1 MEVKLTLSFWETMV
15 NTWIVMAV
23 LVGLSAWIT
32 RDLRTDMPISRK
44 QHVLEIVVQTIE
56 GQIAAMSG
64 GPGRRYLAFIGTLF
78 LFIAFANLLT
88 IFPPISG
95 LIPMDFAVYTP
106 PTGALETTVALALI
120 VFFAV
125 PVYSISA
132 NGVVHWLKTYIQP
145 SPFMLPFNIVGDIT
159 RTLALA
165 MRLFGN
171 MMSGTVIAAILLAIA
186 PFAFPVIMQL
196 FGQVT
201 GFIQAYIFAILAMVY
216 ISSAVQVDE
225 KRREGAGTDETAE
238 ADVAVKAD
246 DVAETRETTADGGSH
261 HV

>member
-1 MEVKLTLSFWETMV
+1 MQVTLTLSFWETMV

-32 RDLRTDMPISRK
+32 RDLRADMPISRK
-44 QHVLEIVVQTIE
+44 QHVLEIVVETIE
-56 GQIAAMSG
+56 GQIATMSG

-78 LFIAFANLLT
+78 LFIVFANLLS

-95 LIPMDFAVYTP
+95 LVPIDFAVYTP
-106 PTGALETTVALALI
+106 PTGALETTIALALI

-125 PVYSISA
+125 PFYSIRA
-132 NGVVHWLKTYIQP
+132 NGVAHWLKTYVQP
-145 SPFMLPFNIVGDIT
+145 SPLMLPFNILGDIT

-186 PFAFPVIMQL
+186 PFVFPVIMQL

-216 ISSAVQVDE
+216 ISSATQVEE
-225 KRREGAGTDETAE
+225 KRTERTGANGNGQTPETHANGGT
-238 ADVAVKAD
+238 
-246 DVAETRETTADGGSH
+246 H
-261 HV
+261 HA